1 MGNSLFS
8 GVDNYSVDI
17 ASNTALC
24 VGPKID
30 YVAVQT
36 YNGYTGEKM
45 TVVLAKALLYTH
57 FNKKAEELA

>member
-1 MGNSLFS
+1 M
-8 GVDNYSVDI
+8 DYDSVD
-17 ASNTALC
+17 TALEHRSLRR
-24 VGPKID
+24 PEID

-57 FNKKAEELA
+57 FNKKRKGLH

>member
-1 MGNSLFS
+1 MGNALFP
-8 GVDNYSVDI
+8 GMDHYSVDI
-17 ASNTALC
+17 AFEYGIC

-45 TVVLAKALLYTH
+45 TVVLAKALLYTTLTR
-57 FNKKAEELA
+57 K